1 MWVNKKGISIDS
13 FKHFPPWNYGI
24 FLHCIRILSFSF
36 LNLQAK
42 KPRNYFITKL
52 NGHIWRYF
60 YNISTILLKLVK
72 FIVQSTISS
81 ILLKDLLTS
90 KPCRYNPIHLKN
102 VLPSKSLLYIDL
114 LFGLRMKM
122 FDSRTNLLAI
132 MWRPCSSTEVPI
144 LNHCA

>member
-1 MWVNKKGISIDS
+1 MDTFGDI
-13 FKHFPPWNYGI
+13 
-24 FLHCIRILSFSF
+24 
-36 LNLQAK
+36 
-42 KPRNYFITKL
+42 
-52 NGHIWRYF
+52 F

-102 VLPSKSLLYIDL
+102 VLPSMPEQKKSLLYIDL
-114 LFGLRMKM
+114 IFGLRMKM

-132 MWRPCSSTEVPI
+132 M
-144 LNHCA
+144 